1 MHSFAQQNNLFLALP
16 LSLAFVDVWS
26 RVGKGK
32 LYLLLLSG
40 VYLHVCHGGMKCRHC
55 EQLPPR
61 VFLLVAPLWQ
71 TARRT
76 GRMSDTQG
84 AAPPRVCVCAGCV
97 CHRRCEGCVNA
108 KMAHS
113 SM

>member
-1 MHSFAQQNNLFLALP
+1 MHSFAQRNNLFLALP
-16 LSLAFVDVWS
+16 LSLAFVDVWF

-61 VFLLVAPLWQ
+61 VFLLVAPFWQ
-71 TARRT
+71 TGNGPRT
-76 GRMSDTQG
+76 IVWQNKFVKLKIIT
-84 AAPPRVCVCAGCV
+84 VL
-97 CHRRCEGCVNA
+97 NI
-108 KMAHS
+108 
-113 SM
+113 